1 MKRFLREHN
10 FSQKF
15 NSSYHPQ
22 TNGANEKVN
31 GTVVKGIK
39 LALQDRPRVKWST
52 VLKPVT
58 KNYNNTV
65 HDTTGFT
72 PAFLMFGRDKLNTST
87 PVAEARLL
95 AQRRTD
101 EFKLKKKEAYVKSH
115 QPLNLQ
121 IGDLVKRRIPDNRPD
136 VKKLMPKYEGPY
148 RVTALR
154 GPVNVDI
161 AQLEPN
167 SVPFLIH
174 ISQLEPYFQRDPQLF
189 DSEE

>member
-10 FSQKF
+10 CSQVF
-15 NSSYHPQ
+15 TSTYHPQ

-31 GTVVKGIK
+31 GTIVRGIK

-58 KNYNNTV
+58 ENYNNTV

-72 PAFLMFGRDKLNTST
+72 PAFLMFGRDKLNTSS

-95 AQRRTD
+95 AQQRSED
-101 EFKLKKKEAYVKSH
+101 FKLKKKEAYDKSH
-115 QPLNLQ
+115 QPLILQ
-121 IGDLVKRRIPDNRPD
+121 IGDFVKRRIPDNRPD
-136 VKKLMPKYEGPY
+136 VKKLTPKYEGPY

-161 AQLEPN
+161 TQLGQD
-167 SVPFLIH
+167 SIPFLIH
-174 ISQLEPYFQRDPQLF
+174 VSQLEPYFQRDPQLF
-189 DSEE
+189 DRGE